1 MSKGHG
7 YQSWN
12 KKVDEMLIEI
22 LEEVL
27 KEKNGKIINGK
38 VKWDSYSKVIDIY
51 NNKIGV
57 RLIRKNV
64 DNRLKT

>member
-1 MSKGHG
+1 
-7 YQSWN
+7 
-12 KKVDEMLIEI
+12 MLIEI

-27 KEKNGKIINGK
+27 KEKNGKIVNGK